1 VSVNVEK
8 ILQELLLCSLLLTCN
23 TNDSESQKRG
33 GGGGGGRV
41 GDSFLDFLIR
51 CVCIKL

>member
-1 VSVNVEK
+1 MEK
-8 ILQELLLCSLLLTCN
+8 ILQELLLCLLLLTCN

-33 GGGGGGRV
+33 GGGGGRV

-51 CVCIKL
+51 CVCNKL